1 MTLDVRPLSP
11 ALGAEI
17 RGVDLRR
24 EQPAAVVD
32 AIRSAWDRYAV
43 LLFRDQQLEIDDQ
56 RRFVRYLGDVQP
68 SRTPAERK
76 HPDIMYVGNV
86 TVDGQAGEI
95 PYGEM
100 QFHAD
105 HCYFDRPTRGTTL
118 YALEIPAQGGNTLFA
133 STAAAYDALPPER
146 ARELAELD
154 ILFLFDYRNF
164 DDGKKER
171 RIEPLWADAPRH
183 VHPLVIA
190 HPSTGRPLLFCNR
203 SMANTIVGYER
214 DRSEALIEELCCLL
228 ERPEHVYEHVWR
240 PHDLLLWD
248 NLATA
253 HARTDFDPAERRAL
267 RRMAIRGDRPV
278 AFREL
283 TRAHV

>member
-17 RGVDLRR
+17 RGVDLSRAQ
-24 EQPAAVVD
+24 EPAVVD
-32 AIRSAWDRYAV
+32 AIRAAWDRYAV
-43 LLFRDQQLEIDDQ
+43 LLFRDQRLEIEDQ
-56 RRFVRYLGDVQP
+56 RRFVRYLGEVQP

-118 YALEIPAQGGNTLFA
+118 YALEIPSRGGNTLFA
-133 STAAAYDALPPER
+133 STAAAYEALPLER
-146 ARELAELD
+146 RRELEELD
-154 ILFLFDYRNF
+154 ILFLFDYVNF
-164 DDGKKER
+164 DYGKKER
-171 RIEPLWADAPRH
+171 RVEPVWADAPRH
-183 VHPLVIA
+183 VHPLIVA
-190 HPSTGRPLLFCNR
+190 HSSTGRPLLFCNR
-203 SMANTIVGYER
+203 SMANKIVGYESAA
-214 DRSEALIEELCCLL
+214 SEALIEELCACI

-240 PHDLLLWD
+240 PNDLLLWD

-253 HARTDFDPAERRAL
+253 HARTDFDPGERRAL

-278 AFREL
+278 AYREL
-283 TRAHV
+283 SRARV